1 MRRPAG
7 CNSDDAAMARV
18 GVPTRSGALCAAPS
32 PGAAAEPV
40 AALAMAGRTQDR
52 CRGECRVMGTDDTA
66 DHRGR
71 QVRSSTVTRRG
82 ILKRDGT
89 GGGRRLIPSW
99 RWRWRW
105 PGAGAGQGG
114 SHGMLRRSPCSEPPH
129 PPYGARGRDS
139 LCLSPAT
146 RSDFSRLQFAP
157 GRTPSNIRG
166 RKTAPYGWIDG
177 YLRRICNRGVNG
189 E

>member
-52 CRGECRVMGTDDTA
+52 CRGECRVMGTEDTA

-71 QVRSSTVTRRG
+71 LG
-82 ILKRDGT
+82 IDCAVSNREITNRDGT
-89 GGGRRLIPSW
+89 GRGGDGWPRRVAGGGADRLAAKAMAERVP
-99 RWRWRW
+99 W
-105 PGAGAGQGG
+105 PAVPIAFGG
-114 SHGMLRRSPCSEPPH
+114 PGGPP
-129 PPYGARGRDS
+129 
-139 LCLSPAT
+139 
-146 RSDFSRLQFAP
+146 
-157 GRTPSNIRG
+157 
-166 RKTAPYGWIDG
+166 
-177 YLRRICNRGVNG
+177 
-189 E
+189 

>member
-129 PPYGARGRDS
+129 PPYGTRERDS
-139 LCLSPAT
+139 LCQSRATGSDLS
-146 RSDFSRLQFAP
+146 RSQFIAGGA
-157 GRTPSNIRG
+157 GRIFPIPE
-166 RKTAPYGWIDG
+166 TAPSFSTDG
-177 YLRRICNRGVNG
+177 YPAENL
-189 E
+189 